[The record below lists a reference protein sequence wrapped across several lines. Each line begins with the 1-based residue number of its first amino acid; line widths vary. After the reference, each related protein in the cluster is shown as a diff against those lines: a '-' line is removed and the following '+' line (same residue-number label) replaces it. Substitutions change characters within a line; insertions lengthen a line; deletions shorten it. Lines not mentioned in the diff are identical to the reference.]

1 MNEPEMLENSGNYCT
16 KCGVHLTGERSRCP
30 LCGKVLSKAETE
42 RSLVYPEIPQQF
54 SYNLIFK
61 ISTFAA
67 IVCILIINIIN
78 MVFIPHLALYIPLTL
93 ITICAWLI
101 VNIGYRKRKN
111 IPKNILYLA
120 ILSTGVCIWIDHLM
134 DWYHW
139 SVNYVLPIMS
149 GALSIF
155 YFVLS
160 LVDRKNSSTYGIY
173 FLLSMIGAVLTTILY
188 FCGVITVPAFA
199 VISVGVAVCLL
210 CFQLLFRWRSFSSEL
225 FRRFHV

>member
-30 LCGKVLSKAETE
+30 LCGKVLSKLETE
-42 RSLVYPEIPQQF
+42 RSLVYPEIPQRF

-61 ISTFAA
+61 ISTFAV

>member
-1 MNEPEMLENSGNYCT
+1 MNEHESHDAHYCP
-16 KCGVHLTGERSRCP
+16 KCGVHLTGERNRCP
-30 LCGKVLSKAETE
+30 LCGKLLGQVEVE

-67 IVCILIINIIN
+67 ILCILIINIIN
-78 MVFIPHLALYIPLTL
+78 LAFIPHLALYIPLTL

-120 ILSTGVCIWIDHLM
+120 ILSTGVCIWIDNLLE
-134 DWYHW
+134 WYHW

-149 GALSIF
+149 GALSTF

-173 FLLSMIGAVLTTILY
+173 FLLSMIGTVLTLILY
-188 FCGVITVPAFA
+188 LVGIITVPAFA
-199 VISVGVAVCLL
+199 VISVGVSIGLL

>member
-16 KCGVHLTGERSRCP
+16 KCGVHLTGERNRCP

-42 RSLVYPEIPQQF
+42 RSLVYPEIPQRF

>member
-1 MNEPEMLENSGNYCT
+1 MNENENGCICS
-16 KCGVHLTGERSRCP
+16 KCGVHLTGERNRCP
-30 LCGKVLSKAETE
+30 LCGKLVGKVDEE
-42 RSLVYPEIPQQF
+42 KSLVYPEIPHQF

-67 IVCILIINIIN
+67 IVCILIINILN
-78 MVFIPHLALYIPLTL
+78 FVFIPHLALYIPLTL

-134 DWYHW
+134 GWYHW
-139 SVNYVLPIMS
+139 SVNFVLPIMS

-155 YFVLS
+155 YFVLA

-173 FLLSMIGAVLTTILY
+173 FLLSMIGNVLTTILY

-199 VISVGVAVCLL
+199 VISVGISIGLL

>member
-16 KCGVHLTGERSRCP
+16 KCGVHLTGERNRCP
-30 LCGKVLSKAETE
+30 LCGKVLSKLETE
-42 RSLVYPEIPQQF
+42 RSLVYPEIPQRF

>member
-1 MNEPEMLENSGNYCT
+1 MENRTPETTVFCE
-16 KCGVHLTGERSRCP
+16 KCGVHLTGSRNRCP
-30 LCGKVLSKAETE
+30 LCGRILRDGGTE
-42 RSLVYPEIPQQF
+42 DPAAYPEIPLRT

-78 MVFIPHLALYIPLTL
+78 TAFIPHLALYIPLTL

-101 VNIGYRKRKN
+101 VNIGYKKRKN

-120 ILSTGVCIWIDHLM
+120 IISMAVCIWIDYLLG
-134 DWYHW
+134 WRHW

-149 GALSIF
+149 SSLTTF

-160 LVDRKNSSTYGIY
+160 LVDRRNASTYGIY
-173 FLLSMIGAVLTTILY
+173 VLLSMGGALLTSVLYL
-188 FCGVITVPAFA
+188 CGVIYVRPFA
-199 VISVGVAVCLL
+199 VISIALSVGML
-210 CFQLLFRWRSFSSEL
+210 CFQLIFRWHSFSSEL
-225 FRRFHV
+225 SSRFHV